1 MVDES
6 QSSKAI
12 APAIGIS
19 VVILGFLFWLIYF
32 QKPAES
38 DATWIAMLPNLIAS
52 FNALSACCL
61 TVGLIAIKRG
71 YRRLHIGMMISA
83 TLSSALFLVTY
94 IVKHTYLGDTIFQ
107 GEGALRIF
115 YLTLLASHIILSAV
129 VVPLILLTL
138 WFAIKQYYEK
148 HKKIAR
154 WTFPIWMY
162 VSVTG
167 ILVYLILQYFNPNGV
182 GV

>member
-6 QSSKAI
+6 QSSRAI

-19 VVILGFLFWLIYF
+19 AVILGFLFWLIYF

-38 DATWIAMLPNLIAS
+38 DATWITILPNLIAS
-52 FNALSACCL
+52 FNALAACCL

-94 IVKHTYLGDTIFQ
+94 IVKYIYSGDTHFQ
-107 GEGALRIF
+107 GEGAIKLF
-115 YLTLLASHIILSAV
+115 YILLLVSHIFLSAV
-129 VVPLILLTL
+129 VMPLILLTL
-138 WFAIKQYYEK
+138 WFAKKEYYEK

-167 ILVYLILQYFNPNGV
+167 ILVYLILQYFNPAGV
-182 GV
+182 GA